1 MACHLGAVPSLTPF
15 TRCPAGSL
23 RAPAGLVIAVTRETF
38 FCGGS
43 KTGKSLMTFVRAVT
57 MLALAQEALDRC
69 GNNAD
74 AAQVYLFERL
84 RSDERLLETLVKS
97 AVEYERQERLHSS

>member
-1 MACHLGAVPSLTPF
+1 MRSLGKLTSV
-15 TRCPAGSL
+15 AL
-23 RAPAGLVIAVTRETF
+23 

-43 KTGKSLMTFVRAVT
+43 KTGKSFMTFVRAVT

-74 AAQVYLFERL
+74 AAQTYLFERL
-84 RSDERLLETLVKS
+84 RSDETLLETLVKS